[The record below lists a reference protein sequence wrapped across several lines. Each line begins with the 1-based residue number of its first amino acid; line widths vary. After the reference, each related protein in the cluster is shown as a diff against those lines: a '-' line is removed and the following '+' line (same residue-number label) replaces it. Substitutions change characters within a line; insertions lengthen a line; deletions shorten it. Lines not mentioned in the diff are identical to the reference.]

1 MATTETDRFVFL
13 KDWLTIVECYNNDMQ
28 LVLLKSILELGFN
41 PDLKIDTYP
50 NEIRP
55 PLILIKESILRM
67 QKKYA
72 NKSKAGKR
80 GMRNRWFK
88 DWDYFIDSWNKLN
101 LSQIEI
107 TDERKELIT
116 NWLKTYEKEDFE
128 KVCEM
133 IQKSDFLKGKN
144 ERNWTINFD
153 FALTP
158 DNTQKILD
166 GNYNNNSS
174 SNDKISKI
182 WQ

>member
-67 QKKYA
+67 QKQYA

-88 DWDYFIDSWNKLN
+88 DLDYF
-101 LSQIEI
+101 
-107 TDERKELIT
+107 
-116 NWLKTYEKEDFE
+116 
-128 KVCEM
+128 VV
-133 IQKSDFLKGKN
+133 
-144 ERNWTINFD
+144 
-153 FALTP
+153 
-158 DNTQKILD
+158 
-166 GNYNNNSS
+166 
-174 SNDKISKI
+174 
-182 WQ
+182 